1 MRIRLLGTLEVMAD
15 DGTVVSVNGAKLRTL
30 LALLALDAGN
40 VVAVDRLIDCLY
52 GDELPQRADNALQLL
67 VSKLRQALQGGAAG
81 AAPAVVTRAPGYL
94 LDVARR

>member
-1 MRIRLLGTLEVMAD
+1 MRVRLLGTLEVMAD

-52 GDELPQRADNALQLL
+52 GDQLPSGPTTPSSSWCPSSGRH
-67 VSKLRQALQGGAAG
+67 
-81 AAPAVVTRAPGYL
+81 
-94 LDVARR
+94 